1 MNYLNETSTYTKN
14 TNRYKNQKRN
24 STSKKLT
31 FSRISTFSSILLVCF
46 YWSGI
51 RDYVPSCAI
60 VAIRSVS
67 EHIQTIENKSL
78 LFPLQCCSVQVFFF
92 IFVILWSFWV
102 STRDKKMKN
111 RSQFTTNS
119 SKIKFLIT
127 RKHIHTQ
134 QKKGRLTHTGK
145 QKATSTKR
153 KYFARAKQNGFIFF
167 VLSFTIWES
176 RNKRKFKENSMYMEK
191 ML

>member
-31 FSRISTFSSILLVCF
+31 FSRISTFSNILLVCF

-67 EHIQTIENKSL
+67 EHIKTIENKSL
-78 LFPLQCCSVQVFFF
+78 LFPLQCCSVQVFFLF
-92 IFVILWSFWV
+92 SLFYDRFG
-102 STRDKKMKN
+102 
-111 RSQFTTNS
+111 FPPE
-119 SKIKFLIT
+119 T
-127 RKHIHTQ
+127 RKWKTARNSPRTAVKSNFSLHENTYTHN
-134 QKKGRLTHTGK
+134 KKGRLTHRK
-145 QKATSTKR
+145 TKGNINKTKVFCAR
-153 KYFARAKQNGFIFF
+153 ETKWFYFFRF
-167 VLSFTIWES
+167 
-176 RNKRKFKENSMYMEK
+176 KFYYLRE
-191 ML
+191 